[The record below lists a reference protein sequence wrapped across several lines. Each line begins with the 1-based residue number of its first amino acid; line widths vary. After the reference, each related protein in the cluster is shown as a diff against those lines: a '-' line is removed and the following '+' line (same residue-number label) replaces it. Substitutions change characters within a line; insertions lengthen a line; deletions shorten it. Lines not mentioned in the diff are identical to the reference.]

1 VRARVAATLAAV
13 LGLAV
18 LSAACS
24 TPPTRDEVLALSK
37 EDPAD
42 LTVAYAS
49 DYLSFVGQ
57 DDQGPV
63 AFALDTNRGRDGDE
77 WQAEHFVVLYD
88 GVTGWREVAGD
99 GPYPNPGH
107 ALGAIPDS
115 PAFSFTGTPA
125 DGLRVHA
132 PDGSLDLVV
141 EPVVP
146 VIDRHIG
153 TAAYRMGAA
162 AAVLT
167 WEGRTLHG
175 RVIHEYLFLPG
186 FNRLSRTYI
195 GALKGFSGLYLV
207 VDGRGDFYLHHHRGG
222 GFMAE
227 LSPPSDGFLVLDG
240 ERSPVKGM
248 PMEAI
253 EVEVSNR
260 TQGPGLYRWPIA
272 WRGSFTA
279 GGTAYTFDLTTE
291 RPNTIAT
298 WVIGGFRMC
307 VVTGTL
313 RAGDATY
320 PVLGLGEL
328 IM

>member
-1 VRARVAATLAAV
+1 MRAPALGLLAAV
-13 LGLAV
+13 ALV
-18 LSAACS
+18 TACS
-24 TPPTRDEVLALSK
+24 TPPTRDEVRALSQV
-37 EDPAD
+37 DPAD
-42 LTVAYAS
+42 LPVAYAS
-49 DYLSFVGQ
+49 DYLSFVGR
-57 DDQGPV
+57 DDRGAV

-88 GVTGWREVAGD
+88 GATGWREVAGD
-99 GPYPNPGH
+99 GAYPNPHH
-107 ALGAIPDS
+107 ALEAIPDS
-115 PAFSFTGTPA
+115 PAFAFTGTPA
-125 DGLRVHA
+125 EGLRVRA
-132 PDGSLDLVV
+132 PDGTLDLLVD
-141 EPVVP
+141 PIVP

-153 TAAYRMGAA
+153 TATYRMGSA

-167 WEGRTLHG
+167 WEGRTLVG
-175 RVIHEYLFLPG
+175 RVIHEHLFLPG
-186 FNRLSRTYI
+186 FNRLSRTYV

-207 VDGRGDFYLHHHRGG
+207 VDAGDGPAGDLYLHHHRGG
-222 GFMAE
+222 GLMAE

-240 ERSPVKGM
+240 AGA

-253 EVEVSNR
+253 RVAVPER
-260 TQGPGLYRWPIA
+260 TQGPGLYRWPVR
-272 WRGSFTA
+272 WRGSFEA
-279 GGTAYTFDLTTE
+279 GGRPYTFDLTAE

>member
-1 VRARVAATLAAV
+1 MRGAAATALVAALC
-13 LGLAV
+13 L
-18 LSAACS
+18 AACS
-24 TPPTRDEVLALSK
+24 TPPTRDEVLALSAV
-37 EDPAD
+37 DPAD
-42 LTVAYAS
+42 LSVAYAS
-49 DYLSFVGQ
+49 DYLSFVGR

-63 AFALDTNRGRDGDE
+63 AFALDTNRGRDGDA

-88 GVTGWREVAGD
+88 GATGWRDVAGN
-99 GPYPNPGH
+99 GAYPNPRH
-107 ALGAIPDS
+107 VLGAIPDS
-115 PAFSFTGTPA
+115 GAFAFTGTPA
-125 DGLRVHA
+125 TGLRVRA
-132 PDGSLDLVV
+132 PDGTLDLAVD
-141 EPVVP
+141 PIVP

-153 TAAYRMGAA
+153 TAAYRMGSAP
-162 AAVLT
+162 AVLT
-167 WEGRTLHG
+167 WEGRTLEG
-175 RVIHEYLFLPG
+175 RVIYEYLFLPG
-186 FNRLSRTYI
+186 FNRLSRTYV

-207 VDGRGDFYLHHHRGG
+207 VDGRGDLYLHHHRGS

-240 ERSPVKGM
+240 AAA

-253 EVEVSNR
+253 AVEVPER
-260 TQGPGLYRWPIA
+260 AQGPGLYRWPVR
-272 WRGSFTA
+272 WRGSFEA
-279 GGTAYTFDLTTE
+279 GGTAYAFDLTAE

-313 RAGDATY
+313 RAGDRSF